1 MLYILIKVLY
11 HINEKNAL
19 IFIKNSTTNVRDR
32 RIKMSGLHFF
42 AMMSRMKYINRWG
55 LMNNTRY
62 ENLCE
67 HSLQVAMLAHCLV
80 MIHNKRFG
88 GSLNPDRA
96 ALLAVY
102 HDSTEIITGDMP
114 TPIKYFNPEI
124 SRIYKDIENT
134 AADKLVSMLPDDF
147 KDEYEAVIKMNGE
160 QDEKLK
166 RFVKAADRFSAL
178 IKCIEE
184 LRMGNDE
191 FNKAKEAIESS
202 IDAMNMPEAE
212 VFKEEFLPSYYL
224 SLDEQD

>member
-1 MLYILIKVLY
+1 M
-11 HINEKNAL
+11 NG
-19 IFIKNSTTNVRDR
+19 F
-32 RIKMSGLHFF
+32 HFF

-88 GSLNPDRA
+88 GSLSADRA
-96 ALLAVY
+96 AVLAVY

-124 SRIYKDIENT
+124 SRIYKDIERT
-134 AADKLVSMLPDDF
+134 AADRLISMLPNDF
-147 KDEYEAVIKMNGE
+147 REDYELIIKMDSE
-160 QDEKLK
+160 QDRELK
-166 RFVKAADRFSAL
+166 KFVKAADKLSAL
-178 IKCIEE
+178 IKCIDEI
-184 LRMGNDE
+184 RMGNDE
-191 FNKAKEAIESS
+191 FKKAKESIERS
-202 IDAMNMPEAE
+202 IEAMNMPETE
-212 VFKEEFLPSYYL
+212 VFTKEFLPSFYL